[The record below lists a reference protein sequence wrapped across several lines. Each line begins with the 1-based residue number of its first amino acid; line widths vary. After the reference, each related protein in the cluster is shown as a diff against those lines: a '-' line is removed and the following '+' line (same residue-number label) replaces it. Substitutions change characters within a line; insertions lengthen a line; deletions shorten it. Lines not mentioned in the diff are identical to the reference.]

1 MHSGITV
8 IKADERHIDGIASVC
23 INGYWAT
30 YGDTHP
36 TKYIKRIIK
45 EFYNVDRIS
54 EEVKISNRHWGGYF
68 VAIESG
74 KVIGAGGGGMTGET
88 VGEVFVLYLEP
99 ERRNEGIGSKIL
111 DAITIQQKEF
121 GAKEQWVSV
130 QKGNQK
136 GIPFYE
142 AKGFSFQYEKQG
154 YANEEK
160 EKFISLRYYREI

>member
-1 MHSGITV
+1 
-8 IKADERHIDGIASVC
+8 
-23 INGYWAT
+23 
-30 YGDTHP
+30 
-36 TKYIKRIIK
+36 
-45 EFYNVDRIS
+45 
-54 EEVKISNRHWGGYF
+54 F

-130 QKGNQK
+130 QKGIKRESRFMKQK
-136 GIPFYE
+136 AFLFNM
-142 AKGFSFQYEKQG
+142 KNKDMRTKKKRSSFRYDIIV
-154 YANEEK
+154 
-160 EKFISLRYYREI
+160 KFDICSFTN